1 MVNNLIHFGRLKAQ
15 ATIKKYKSNYQC
27 FLRTQD
33 ISIDFIDDSQEQKNK
48 YQIRQADSSEDN
60 IEKIQKSFDAVTPP
74 KGSNSKILEPIHV
87 IQIVPDNP
95 SEQTKYV
102 VLNGFHRVEAARR
115 SRKEGVKGLDVI
127 PAIIFDGETI
137 TEEEKFQ
144 IQVDANTASDLPK
157 LISSCSDIVFQI
169 NKVLDGTF
177 KKGNMSK
184 KWHGLFDLKRH
195 QGNKSVFEKKLEE
208 SIYEIFGH
216 YTISSTDVRKIVKR
230 ISGDRVITRLR
241 KWKGA
246 KELIAEFEPW
256 LSKTN
261 AGYNPNLDEIM
272 VWTGTQFD
280 YHVFG
285 RAINKKEVENVRKI
299 FVIVHIT
306 NVSDK
311 TEIDINNM
319 RQSAI
324 SGMNTMIELPSIRN
338 DLIDEV
344 YFAPQKRKGIQGST
358 TESGFWKLS
367 GKKPTGAFLSD
378 SKKMSNGWKK

>member
-1 MVNNLIHFGRLKAQ
+1 MGNNLIHFGR
-15 ATIKKYKSNYQC
+15 IKPTAALSAYKSNYNC
-27 FLRTQD
+27 FLRMQD
-33 ISIDFIDDSQEQKNK
+33 ISIDFIDDSSEQKNK

-60 IEKIQKSFDAVTPP
+60 IEKIQKSFEVVTPQE
-74 KGSNSKILEPIHV
+74 GSSSKILEPIHV
-87 IQIVPDNP
+87 IQVAPDNS

-102 VLNGFHRVEAARR
+102 VLNGFHRVAAARR
-115 SRKEGVKGLDVI
+115 SRKEGMSGLDVI
-127 PAIIFDGETI
+127 PAYIFDGETI

-157 LISSCSDIVFQI
+157 LTSSCSDIAFQI

-184 KWHGLFDLKRH
+184 KWHGLFELEKH
-195 QGNKSVFEKKLEE
+195 KGNKSVYEKKLEE

-216 YTISSTDVRKIVKR
+216 YTISSTDVKKIVKR
-230 ISGDRVITRLR
+230 ISGDRVTTRLR
-241 KWKGA
+241 KWSGA
-246 KELIAEFEPW
+246 KEIIAEFEPW

-261 AGYNPNLDEIM
+261 VNYNPNLDEIM

-285 RAINKKEVENVRKI
+285 RAIYKKEVENVRKI
-299 FVIVHIT
+299 FVLIHIT

-311 TEIDINNM
+311 TEIDLNNM

-367 GKKPTGAFLSD
+367 GKKATGAFHSD
-378 SKKMSNGWKK
+378 SKKMSDGWKK